1 MHELALMGDILS
13 LVEKDVKERNFTKVN
28 QIHLIVGDLSNAM
41 PDALEM
47 AFEIYRASGI
57 PFLTEDSKLV
67 IEREE
72 AKARCVLC
80 NEEYIPDQRLALCPH
95 CGMPTGKIISGE
107 TLQVRSYE
115 GS

>member
-1 MHELALMGDILS
+1 MALMGDLLAI
-13 LVEKDVKERNFTKVN
+13 VEKDVKERHFTRVDR
-28 QIHLIVGDLSNAM
+28 IDLIVGDLSNAM

-72 AKARCVLC
+72 AKARCILC
-80 NEEYIPDQRLALCPH
+80 DTEYVPDERLALCPK
-95 CGMPTGKIISGE
+95 CSMPTGKLISGE
-107 TLQVRSYE
+107 RLQIQSYE